1 VSLRVEVEEQDRD
14 AWVATIRDDEY
25 PYLIV
30 SFEYEFAEGY
40 LFRTGFSVRW
50 DPDSSSSSEITLYEI
65 RRDFPI
71 SSWEKAAQ
79 LEVVLLIEREQVES
93 EREPHVE
100 GSSSSETGVPRLLSI
115 AVEYKKN
122 ISEGIPD
129 PVAKIARNHGVK
141 PETARSWVHRARSK
155 GYLGPAEV
163 GKAGVSPTRSKSG
176 SKKGT
181 GAKRQTRR
189 RGSR

>member
-1 VSLRVEVEEQDRD
+1 MALKVEVEQQELD
-14 AWVATIRDDEY
+14 AWVATVRDDEY

-30 SFEYEFAEGY
+30 SFEYEHADGY
-40 LFRTGFSVRW
+40 LFRSGFSVRW
-50 DPDSSSSSEITLYEI
+50 DPESLSTTEITLYEI

-71 SSWEKAAQ
+71 SSWERAAQ
-79 LEVVLLIEREQVES
+79 LEVVLLIEREQVE
-93 EREPHVE
+93 EGREPNVE
-100 GSSSSETGVPRLLSI
+100 ASSSSETGVPRLLLI
-115 AVEYKKN
+115 ACEYMKN

-129 PVAKIARNHGVK
+129 PVAKIARNHRVK
-141 PETARSWVHRARSK
+141 SETARSWVHRARSK